1 MNQIAAGAVT
11 GGLLAFRAGAR
22 VAFKNAVI
30 GGMILGSIVLVERL
44 MMKYQSMKVKEM
56 MNEMAEKANRD
67 ERRRMAKIRPDL
79 FEGSGDN
86 LVPKIRRVPV

>member
-1 MNQIAAGAVT
+1 
-11 GGLLAFRAGAR
+11 
-22 VAFKNAVI
+22 
-30 GGMILGSIVLVERL
+30 
-44 MMKYQSMKVKEM
+44 MMKYQSMKEKEM